1 MLAGIREN
9 NDCYCDDANLE
20 IDTYDQCW
28 DKESIQQ
35 LREEH
40 NVFFMSKSD
49 AVLPV
54 QIIMDKNNK
63 PRLFRIGV
71 EDDGTIFFG
80 NHIDVCASVSWIDSL
95 IKDLQ
100 TAKKYIENY
109 KIKD

>member
-1 MLAGIREN
+1 MLAEIRTD
-9 NDCYCDDANLE
+9 NDCYNTDANLE
-20 IDTYDQCW
+20 IDTYDQYW

-35 LREEH
+35 LKEEH
-40 NVFFMSKSD
+40 NIFFMSKSD

-71 EDDGTIFFG
+71 EDDGTLFFG
-80 NHIDVCASVSWIDSL
+80 NNIEVNAHVRWIDSL

-100 TAKKYIENY
+100 TAKKFIEKY
-109 KIKD
+109 KQV